1 MGNSISTDDTPYYR
15 LVHAIVRQTIYDYR
29 KADERHTEA
38 ALFLKSR
45 EAQEFCE
52 AWGVDL
58 GWVWK
63 RLET

>member
-1 MGNSISTDDTPYYR
+1 MSNPADDITAYHK

-38 ALFLKSR
+38 ALFLGSR
-45 EAQEFCE
+45 EAREFCE
-52 AWGVDL
+52 AWNVDL
-58 GWVWK
+58 EWVRK